1 MTESMRVGVLANP
14 MLTRFEERA
23 LENVAA
29 LDGVTIEAVVVD
41 GSVAEGSALAAGAD
55 AVNQGTAI
63 SLGDLKL
70 FVEVVRESGL
80 KAFVHGDEKLGWLL
94 GETEQMEWLQSTPVT
109 DVDCLDGARIHECEP
124 VSAGGPWN
132 TLPEDVTDDLGDSCD
147 VVIRFGFGLL
157 KGPILDASEHGVLS
171 VHTSD
176 IREYRGMGHKISF
189 MNDDPRVSVT
199 LQQLS
204 EEIDGGRIVAV
215 ASRHLPPDPTL
226 DDVWDAVYSLQTEVF
241 AAGIEK
247 LQEGFEPFQPG
258 ELGPY
263 YPHSL
268 QQRNPRFVARLLAKN
283 NWRRLRKR
291 LS

>member
-1 MTESMRVGVLANP
+1 MSERMRVGVLANP
-14 MLTRFEERA
+14 MLTRFEEQA

-29 LDGVTIEAVVVD
+29 LDRVSIEEVVVD

-55 AVNQGTAI
+55 AVNQGTSI
-63 SLGDLKL
+63 SPSDLKL

-80 KAFVHGDEKLGWLL
+80 KAFIHGDEKLGWLL
-94 GETEQMEWLQSTPVT
+94 GETEQMEWLQSGPVT
-109 DVDCLDGARIHECEP
+109 EVDCLDGATVRECEP

-132 TLPEDVTDDLGDSCD
+132 TLPEDTTTDLGESCD

-157 KGPILDASEHGVLS
+157 KGPILDAPEHGVLS

-189 MNDDPRVSVT
+189 MNDDSSVSIT

-215 ASRHLPPDPTL
+215 MSRDLPSEPTL
-226 DDVWDAVYSLQTEVF
+226 DDVWDGVYALQTEIF
-241 AAGIEK
+241 ADGIER
-247 LQEGFEPFQPG
+247 LQDGFEPFQPE

-268 QQRNPRFVARLLAKN
+268 QQHNPRFVARLLAKN

>member
-1 MTESMRVGVLANP
+1 MTERMRVGVLANP
-14 MLTRFEERA
+14 MLTRFEEEA

-29 LDGVTIEAVVVD
+29 LDGVRIDEVVVD
-41 GSVAEGSALAAGAD
+41 GSVAKGSALAAGAD
-55 AVNQGTAI
+55 AVNEGTSI
-63 SLGDLKL
+63 SLSDLGL
-70 FVEVVRESGL
+70 FVAVVRESGL
-80 KAFVHGDEKLGWLL
+80 KAFIHGDEKLGWVL
-94 GETEQMEWLQSTPVT
+94 GETEQMEWLQSKPIGEVP
-109 DVDCLDGARIHECEP
+109 CLDGARMRECEP
-124 VSAGGPWN
+124 VPAGGPWN
-132 TLPEDVTDDLGDSCD
+132 TLPDDVTADLGDSCD

-157 KGPILDASEHGVLS
+157 KGAILDAPEHGVLS

-189 MNDDPRVSVT
+189 MNDDPSAAIT

-215 ASRHLPPDPTL
+215 MSRDLPPQPTL
-226 DDVWDAVYSLQTEVF
+226 DDVWDAVYSLQTEIF
-241 AAGIEK
+241 AVGIEK
-247 LQEGFEPFQPG
+247 LRGEFEPFQPD
-258 ELGPY
+258 ELGSY

>member
-1 MTESMRVGVLANP
+1 MTERLRVGVLANP

-29 LDGVTIEAVVVD
+29 LDGVSVEEVVVD
-41 GSVAEGSALAAGAD
+41 ASVAEGSALAAGAD
-55 AVNQGTAI
+55 AVNQGTSI
-63 SLGDLKL
+63 SASDLKL

-80 KAFVHGDEKLGWLL
+80 KAFIHGDEKLGWLL
-94 GETEQMEWLQSTPVT
+94 GETEQMEWLQSRPITEVE
-109 DVDCLDGARIHECEP
+109 CLDGARIRECEP
-124 VSAGGPWN
+124 VSAGGAWN
-132 TLPEDVTDDLGDSCD
+132 TLPDEVTADLGESCD

-157 KGPILDASEHGVLS
+157 KGAILDAPEYGVLS
-171 VHTSD
+171 VHSSD

-189 MNDDPRVSVT
+189 MENDSEVSIT

-215 ASRHLPPDPTL
+215 GSRHLPPDPTL
-226 DDVWDAVYSLQTEVF
+226 DDVWDAVYSLQTEIF
-241 AAGIEK
+241 AAGIGK
-247 LQEGFEPFQPG
+247 LQEGFEPFQPE

>member
-1 MTESMRVGVLANP
+1 MTGRMRVGVLANP

-29 LDGVTIEAVVVD
+29 LDGVTIEEVVVD
-41 GSVAEGSALAAGAD
+41 GSVTEGSALAAGAD
-55 AVNQGTAI
+55 AVNEGTNV
-63 SLGDLKL
+63 SLRDLRL

-80 KAFVHGDEKLGWLL
+80 KAFIHGDEKLGWLL
-94 GETEQMEWLQSTPVT
+94 GETGQMEWLQSTPIGEVP
-109 DVDCLDGARIHECEP
+109 CLDGARMRDCEP
-124 VSAGGPWN
+124 VPAGGPWN
-132 TLPEDVTDDLGDSCD
+132 TLPDDVTADLGDSCD

-157 KGPILDASEHGVLS
+157 KGAILDAPEHGVLS

-189 MNDDPRVSVT
+189 MNDDPSASIT

-215 ASRHLPPDPTL
+215 MSHDLPPQPTL
-226 DDVWDAVYSLQTEVF
+226 DDVWDAVYSLQTEIF
-241 AAGIEK
+241 AAGIGK
-247 LQEGFEPFQPG
+247 LSEGFEPFQPE

>member
-1 MTESMRVGVLANP
+1 MTAMRVGVLANP

-29 LDGVTIEAVVVD
+29 LDGVHIDEVVVD

-55 AVNQGTAI
+55 AVNEGTSI
-63 SLGDLKL
+63 SLRDLTL
-70 FVEVVRESGL
+70 FVAVVRESGL
-80 KAFVHGDEKLGWLL
+80 KAFIHGDEKLGWLL
-94 GETEQMEWLQSTPVT
+94 GETEQMEWLQSRPVGA
-109 DVDCLDGARIHECEP
+109 VDCLDGATIRECDP
-124 VSAGGPWN
+124 VPAGGPWN
-132 TLPEDVTDDLGDSCD
+132 TLPADVTADLGNSCD

-157 KGPILDASEHGVLS
+157 KGDILDVPEHGVLS

-189 MNDDPRVSVT
+189 MNDDPSVSIT

-215 ASRHLPPDPTL
+215 ASRHLPPNPTL

-247 LQEGFEPFQPG
+247 LQEGFEPFQPD

-263 YPHSL
+263 YPHGL

-283 NWRRLRKR
+283 NWRRLQQR
-291 LS
+291 L